1 MFFTGIYLFL
11 SFAAFVSILSLPDI
25 RIMAPSS
32 KGKSQAE
39 HVNTFNSLVSAYKVK
54 PTDKMLS
61 ELEKVV
67 VVLSKVSDL
76 TVFDPKQKEGLNM
89 LLHSQYLISTLESR
103 NSTLWSIVSL
113 LSSITTASN
122 NLANFLANSLC
133 VVPTL
138 ARLLHE
144 GRISEI

>member
-1 MFFTGIYLFL
+1 
-11 SFAAFVSILSLPDI
+11 
-25 RIMAPSS
+25 MAPSS

-89 LLHSQYLISTLESR
+89 LLHSQYLIGTLESR

-122 NLANFLANSLC
+122 NLANFLANGLC

>member
-1 MFFTGIYLFL
+1 MLFTGSYFFL
-11 SFAAFVSILSLPDI
+11 SFAAFVSILLLPDI

-61 ELEKVV
+61 ELDKVV

-76 TVFDPKQKEGLNM
+76 SVFDPNQKEGLNM
-89 LLHSQYLISTLESR
+89 LLHSQYLISSLESR
-103 NSTLWSIVSL
+103 NPMVWSIISL
-113 LSSITTASN
+113 LSSIASASN
-122 NLANFLANSLC
+122 SLATFLANSLC
-133 VVPTL
+133 IVPTL
-138 ARLLHE
+138 ARLLHS
-144 GRISEI
+144 GMK

>member
-1 MFFTGIYLFL
+1 MEIFL
-11 SFAAFVSILSLPDI
+11 SFLCSFCFKFVTFRS
-25 RIMAPSS
+25 MAPSS

-76 TVFDPKQKEGLNM
+76 SVFDPKQKEGLNM
-89 LLHSQYLISTLESR
+89 LLHSQYLISSLESR
-103 NSTLWSIVSL
+103 SPMVWSIISL
-113 LSSITTASN
+113 LSNIASASN
-122 NLANFLANSLC
+122 SIANFLANSLC
-133 VVPTL
+133 IVPTL
-138 ARLLHE
+138 ARLLHS
-144 GRISEI
+144 GMK

>member
-1 MFFTGIYLFL
+1 MLFTGSYFFL
-11 SFAAFVSILSLPDI
+11 SFAAFVSILLLPDI

-61 ELEKVV
+61 ELDKVV

-76 TVFDPKQKEGLNM
+76 
-89 LLHSQYLISTLESR
+89 SLIH
-103 NSTLWSIVSL
+103 I
-113 LSSITTASN
+113 
-122 NLANFLANSLC
+122 
-133 VVPTL
+133 
-138 ARLLHE
+138 
-144 GRISEI
+144 

>member
-1 MFFTGIYLFL
+1 MRLVLHMEIFL
-11 SFAAFVSILSLPDI
+11 SFVCSFSFKFVTFRS
-25 RIMAPSS
+25 MAPSS

-89 LLHSQYLISTLESR
+89 LLHSQYLISSLESR
-103 NSTLWSIVSL
+103 SPMVWSIISL
-113 LSSITTASN
+113 LSNIASASN
-122 NLANFLANSLC
+122 SLANFLANSLC
-133 VVPTL
+133 IVPTL
-138 ARLLHE
+138 ARLLHS
-144 GRISEI
+144 GMK

>member
-1 MFFTGIYLFL
+1 
-11 SFAAFVSILSLPDI
+11 
-25 RIMAPSS
+25 MAPSS

-76 TVFDPKQKEGLNM
+76 TVFDPKEKEGLNM

>member
-1 MFFTGIYLFL
+1 MLFTGSYFFL
-11 SFAAFVSILSLPDI
+11 SFAAFVSILLLPDI

-61 ELEKVV
+61 ELDKVV

-76 TVFDPKQKEGLNM
+76 SVFDPKQKEGLNM
-89 LLHSQYLISTLESR
+89 LLLQHSQYLISSLESR
-103 NSTLWSIVSL
+103 NPMVWSIISL
-113 LSSITTASN
+113 LSSIASASN
-122 NLANFLANSLC
+122 SLATFLANSLC
-133 VVPTL
+133 IVPTL
-138 ARLLHE
+138 ARLLHS
-144 GRISEI
+144 GMK

>member
-1 MFFTGIYLFL
+1 MLFTGSYFFL
-11 SFAAFVSILSLPDI
+11 SFAAFVSILLLPDI

-76 TVFDPKQKEGLNM
+76 TVFDPKQKEGLDM

>member
-1 MFFTGIYLFL
+1 
-11 SFAAFVSILSLPDI
+11 
-25 RIMAPSS
+25 MAPSS

-39 HVNTFNSLVSAYKVK
+39 HVNTFNSLVSAYRVK

-113 LSSITTASN
+113 LSS
-122 NLANFLANSLC
+122 LSLI
-133 VVPTL
+133 
-138 ARLLHE
+138 H
-144 GRISEI
+144 I